1 MPGSFLARD
10 LPLFFAARE
19 FGVAENSVT
28 WRGAH
33 VTGIFEDK
41 DVEVAN
47 GEGVATIIR
56 QPMFTSSSS
65 QFPGIAD
72 GDAFVVGA
80 TAYVVKNWKDDGTGV
95 IEIYLERDSA

>member
-1 MPGSFLARD
+1 VND
-10 LPLFFAARE
+10 LPVFFAARD

-41 DVEVAN
+41 DVEVAT
-47 GEGVATIIR
+47 GEGVAQIVR
-56 QPMFTSSSS
+56 QPVFTSSSS

-72 GDAFVVGA
+72 GDAFVTDGI
-80 TAYVVKNWKDDGTGV
+80 AYLVKNWKDDGSGV
-95 IEIYLERDSA
+95 IEIYLERDNA